1 MNPFKEI
8 IEEAKNKAKAQ
19 FGEGHYMQT
28 PFWQFILQVEKIAD
42 SGRVIPKGEL
52 LDYGCCGFG
61 EETLPN
67 RWVAR
72 DDLYVIALGGKDE

>member
-28 PFWQFILQVEKIAD
+28 PFWKFILQVEKLAE

-52 LDYGCCGFG
+52 LSYAFAEFG
-61 EETLPN
+61 EEDKDD
-67 RWVAR
+67 RFVAQR
-72 DDLYVIALGGKDE
+72 DLLVIG